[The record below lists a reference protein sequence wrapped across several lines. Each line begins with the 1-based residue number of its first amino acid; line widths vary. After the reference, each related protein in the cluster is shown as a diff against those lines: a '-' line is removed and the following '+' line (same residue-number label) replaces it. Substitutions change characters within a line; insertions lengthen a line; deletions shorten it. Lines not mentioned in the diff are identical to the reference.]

1 MLTVLKQIFT
11 WWNHQTLGTRLYTLF
26 FGKFK
31 GKDYFGNKYYQS
43 KSGKRWIIYNGE
55 VDATKIPNEWYSWMH
70 YLNNKI
76 EHTQELSKYS
86 WQKKIFLIKLELKKL
101 FTQIKIITMITKS
114 INLGKN
120 KFFLLLLILLLQ
132 SQISTVYAEDETYYG
147 KIVDVKI
154 LDKLSSKNKLIKINV
169 GEDYI
174 FKNLSLKVLKC
185 KNSKFDDNPEITSY
199 LQVRDLNN
207 KNNNEVFIF
216 NGWTFSSSPSI
227 QVFDHPIYDLWI
239 LKCY

>member
-1 MLTVLKQIFT
+1 M
-11 WWNHQTLGTRLYTLF
+11 
-26 FGKFK
+26 
-31 GKDYFGNKYYQS
+31 
-43 KSGKRWIIYNGE
+43 IIKN
-55 VDATKIPNEWYSWMH
+55 
-70 YLNNKI
+70 
-76 EHTQELSKYS
+76 
-86 WQKKIFLIKLELKKL
+86 
-101 FTQIKIITMITKS
+101 

-120 KFFLLLLILLLQ
+120 KYFFLLLILLFL
-132 SQISTVYAEDETYYG
+132 SQISTVYPEDEIYYG
-147 KIVDVKI
+147 KMVDVKI
-154 LDKLSSKNKLIKINV
+154 LDKLSSKNKLIKINI

-227 QVFDHPIYDLWI
+227 QVFDHTVYDLWI
-239 LKCY
+239 QKCY